1 MSFALHLFETAFWEK
16 ETHVQPYATYYI
28 AFALTW
34 NLNTVPNTLIIVMF
48 CLAIVAKHN
57 SNLLLLRL
65 NFQMHNNKHILPVLM
80 DFWPWLHLKEFL
92 VLNYLDL
99 SFTSIMIWVTSN
111 IHTDS
116 LMKFYTVIQSKTVM
130 CEKFADFYSYTYP
143 SFWLVD
149 STNFFTLWTH
159 KIKHFWFWFYLDECK
174 TTFEIPYK

>member
-1 MSFALHLFETAFWEK
+1 MSFPLHLFGTSFKEK

-80 DFWPWLHLKEFL
+80 DFWPRLHLKEFL
-92 VLNYLDL
+92 VLNYSDL
-99 SFTSIMIWVTSN
+99 SFTSISIWVNN
-111 IHTDS
+111 IYTNN
-116 LMKFYTVIQSKTVM
+116 LKNCYTVIQSPHSVTIIM
-130 CEKFADFYSYTYP
+130 YIKFINFYNNY
-143 SFWLVD
+143 L
-149 STNFFTLWTH
+149 
-159 KIKHFWFWFYLDECK
+159 KIILTAISE
-174 TTFEIPYK
+174 